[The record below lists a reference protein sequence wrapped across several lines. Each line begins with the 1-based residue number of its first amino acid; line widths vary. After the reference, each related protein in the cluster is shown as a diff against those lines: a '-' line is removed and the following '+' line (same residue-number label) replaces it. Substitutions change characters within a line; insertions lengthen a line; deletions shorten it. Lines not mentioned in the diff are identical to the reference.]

1 MDKYLQI
8 KNDTSN
14 AKDVLEVIENILSS
28 GSISV
33 REPRY
38 YGAITINE
46 DHTIVIRGTVFHL
59 PQRIRLNIKAALED
73 LKEHMRGILKEYN
86 DMLEAVEALLN
97 GKYDD

>member
-8 KNDTSN
+8 KNDASN

-28 GSISV
+28 GSISI

-59 PQRIRLNIKAALED
+59 PQNIRSSIKTALED
-73 LKEHMRGILKEYN
+73 LKEHMRGILKEHN
-86 DMLEAVEALLN
+86 DTLEAVEALLE
-97 GKYDD
+97 GKCND